1 MISLTKSMVLASF
14 FLSTDLIEKIQEFKL
29 GYRALIGAMVG
40 AGCGLSSISFY
51 THGVFVSAISQDTDW
66 SRGEIQL
73 GVSIMILMAI
83 ITAPLVG
90 SLVDRYGAR
99 FIALISIPLYGLA
112 MSSFVFV
119 GNDINHYY
127 FVWAL
132 MSIIAAGTLPVTWT
146 RVVNQWFD
154 KARGI
159 ALGIT
164 LAGTGIAATFGP
176 IYVTS
181 LIEDFGWKNSYLL
194 LALTISII
202 SLPAVY
208 VLFKEPKEADIF
220 ENHSVENSNTISGVS
235 FKEAVKGRQ
244 FWFIGIALVFAAGG
258 ISGLITNS
266 VPMLID
272 KGFSLKDAASLAG
285 LIGLSVILGRLIV
298 GILLDYFW
306 APLIAAIFLSAPF
319 ISALI
324 LVGNVDSGIMISIS
338 MIIIGLAAGAE
349 LDLLAFLTSRY
360 FGLKDYGKLYGS
372 LYVFFSIGAGIA
384 PALFGR
390 YFDINGDYIFLLYLV
405 ICTSLLSGI
414 LMLRLGDY
422 PNLKD
427 SIN

>member
-1 MISLTKSMVLASF
+1 M
-14 FLSTDLIEKIQEFKL
+14 
-29 GYRALIGAMVG
+29 
-40 AGCGLSSISFY
+40 
-51 THGVFVSAISQDTDW
+51 
-66 SRGEIQL
+66 
-73 GVSIMILMAI
+73 
-83 ITAPLVG
+83 
-90 SLVDRYGAR
+90 
-99 FIALISIPLYGLA
+99 
-112 MSSFVFV
+112 
-119 GNDINHYY
+119 
-127 FVWAL
+127 
-132 MSIIAAGTLPVTWT
+132 
-146 RVVNQWFD
+146 
-154 KARGI
+154 
-159 ALGIT
+159 
-164 LAGTGIAATFGP
+164 
-176 IYVTS
+176 
-181 LIEDFGWKNSYLL
+181 
-194 LALTISII
+194 
-202 SLPAVY
+202 
-208 VLFKEPKEADIF
+208 
-220 ENHSVENSNTISGVS
+220 
-235 FKEAVKGRQ
+235 
-244 FWFIGIALVFAAGG
+244 
-258 ISGLITNS
+258 ITNS

-390 YFDINGDYIFLLYLV
+390 YFDINGDYILLLYLV
-405 ICTSLLSGI
+405 ICTSILSGI

>member
-1 MISLTKSMVLASF
+1 MVLEGFYPSI
-14 FLSTDLIEKIQEFKL
+14 DLIEKIQEFKL
-29 GYRALIGAMVG
+29 GYKALIGAMVG

-66 SRGEIQL
+66 SRGQIQM

-83 ITAPLVG
+83 ITAPLIG

-112 MSSFVFV
+112 MSSFALV
-119 GNDINHYY
+119 GENINHYY

-146 RVVNQWFD
+146 RIVNQWFD
-154 KARGI
+154 KSRGI

-181 LIEDFGWKNSYLL
+181 LIEDFGWKTSYLF
-194 LALTISII
+194 LALTVSII
-202 SLPAVY
+202 SMPFVY
-208 VLFKEPKEADIF
+208 ILFKEPNQTHMNDNNMPLQSDNVIK
-220 ENHSVENSNTISGVS
+220 GVS
-235 FKEAVKGRQ
+235 FRKAIQGRQ
-244 FWFIGIALVFAAGG
+244 FWFIGISLVFAAGG
-258 ISGLITNS
+258 ISGLITSS

-272 KGFSLKDAASLAG
+272 KGFSLKSAASFAG
-285 LIGLSVILGRLIV
+285 LIGVSVILGRLVV
-298 GILLDYFW
+298 GILLDYFK

-319 ISALI
+319 ISAII
-324 LVGNVDSGIMISIS
+324 LVGSIDSSIVISIS

-360 FGLKDYGKLYGS
+360 FGLKEYGKLYGS
-372 LYVFFSIGAGIA
+372 LYIFFSIGAGLA

-390 YFDINGDYIFLLYLV
+390 YFDINGDYTLLLYLV
-405 ICTSLLSGI
+405 IGTSLLSGA
-414 LMLRLGDY
+414 LMLRLGSY
-422 PNLKD
+422 PILKD